1 MIAHQLRLG
10 LATCGL
16 VAAMLILSP
25 LGCETTRQVPSE
37 PDWFEGGT
45 MKPASPETLQLTARV
60 LAAKGDTARAGYILD
75 RMLQEFPNYLGT
87 YTEGAEVLL
96 IDGRNA
102 EAIKWL
108 NRGLERF
115 PNQPILVNNRGMCH
129 LLAADLPAATVDFNA
144 AYAIDPNDAEYVANL
159 ALVKAIAGDE
169 TAAKELWSRV
179 LPEAEVQR
187 NIEIAT
193 KSRPN
198 FSIK

>member
-1 MIAHQLRLG
+1 MIANSMRLKLG
-10 LATCGL
+10 TGILF
-16 VAAMLILSP
+16 AAMILLGST
-25 LGCETTRQVPSE
+25 GCETTPQTPSE
-37 PDWFEGGT
+37 PDWFEGGS

-115 PNQPILVNNRGMCH
+115 PNQPILINNRGMCH
-129 LLAADLPAATVDFNA
+129 LLAADLPAATLDFNA
-144 AYAIDPNDAEYVANL
+144 AYAADPDDAESVANL
-159 ALVKAIAGDE
+159 ALVKALAGDE
-169 TAAKELWSRV
+169 TAAQVRWSRV
-179 LPEAEVQR
+179 LPESEVQR
-187 NIEIAT
+187 NIEIAA

-198 FSIK
+198 FPIK